1 MPVLPDESRQR
12 GRIEQRGSN
21 LRVVVYAGDDPVT
34 GKRSYLRES
43 VKGNDKA
50 AYKRANTVLTR
61 LLAQVE
67 KQRVTETSISLGEVL
82 EEWLKVAEME
92 DSTRAGYRGYIERNI
107 RPALGALAARKIT
120 PRVLESFNAELR
132 RCRDRCDGKPFV
144 AHKST
149 GLHDCLSVGC
159 KPHMCKPLAASTVRQ
174 IHAVISGALAAAV
187 RWEWLDDNP
196 ARKAQRPR
204 QSPSQPNPPSAAE
217 AALLIE
223 AAFEVDDDWGTLVW
237 LVMTTGMRRGEVCA
251 LRWDHIDLDL
261 GVLEIRQS
269 YIDRGGIKK
278 IKDTKTHQMRR
289 IALDTETA
297 VLLRELRQR
306 CGQRCAALN
315 IEFTGDLYVFVGA
328 RNPDPRVPCKPD
340 SVSGRYKYMATKLG
354 IETHIHELRHY
365 SATELL
371 TAGVDL
377 RTVAGRLGH
386 GGGGATTLRVYA
398 AWVAGADRKAAE
410 ILASRMPK
418 RRSKP

>member
-107 RPALGALAARKIT
+107 RPALGALAARKVT
-120 PRVLESFNAELR
+120 ARVLESFNAELR
-132 RCRDRCDGKPFV
+132 RCRERCDGKPYI
-144 AHKST
+144 AHKAT

-159 KPHMCKPLAASTVRQ
+159 KPHVCKPLAASTVRQ
-174 IHAVISGALAAAV
+174 IHAVISGAMAAAV

-196 ARKAQRPR
+196 ARKAHRPR
-204 QSPSQPNPPSAAE
+204 QSPSQPDPPSAAE

-289 IALDTETA
+289 IALDTETV
-297 VLLRELRQR
+297 VLLGELRQR
-306 CGQRCAALN
+306 CIQRCAALN
-315 IEFTGDLYVFVGA
+315 IEFTGDLYVFVGV
-328 RNPDPRVPCKPD
+328 RKPHPRVPCKPD
-340 SVSGRYKYMATKLG
+340 SISGRYKYMATKLG

-418 RRSKP
+418 RRPKP